1 MDRIRATPYIN
12 PLLGS
17 VNELVGGLL
26 GYMRDPR
33 RTQQM
38 QGLAGLLESTGVPKT
53 LERLAYGEPLTNIQ
67 RANVPVLRPETAE
80 ALLTLSPVPQATSR
94 AAMAAGRAGE
104 RMAERVVPQIMER
117 GGMPA
122 GLLEGMSSR
131 TVSPLTVYHGSPHKF
146 EKFDASKIG
155 TGEGAQSYGY
165 GHYVAESP
173 KVADEYRM
181 MLSTHKVTGEAAQDL
196 ANYSLRMKPTI
207 EEAINYLQKEKKT
220 AINQSKASSNE
231 FATDEY
237 VKQYDDAIA
246 LLRSNKGE
254 KAGNLYTIDLP
265 DEQIARMLDWDK
277 PLSEQPTEVKNFLSK
292 VSFNPPRK
300 DQPIGEWLKPRLSEG
315 MSPYWSEDLRKAGI
329 PGIRYLDQ
337 GSRGAGEGT
346 SNFVVFPGNEG
357 LLTIQKR
364 NNEVIAPTSLL
375 DNSKNTFETSVTDAS
390 EIFGEGAKR
399 IRYTD
404 PSSGGMIDVLQRPD
418 GTASVLGLE
427 VPEAMRGQ
435 GIGQS
440 LQSQVM
446 QDFPEMMGQVSSK
459 AAAKTAYRL
468 GRRPPNQPDATLD
481 DVYKIMDEYSSVNL
495 VSPEMQKR
503 FMQSLLD

>member
-1 MDRIRATPYIN
+1 
-12 PLLGS
+12 
-17 VNELVGGLL
+17 
-26 GYMRDPR
+26 
-33 RTQQM
+33 
-38 QGLAGLLESTGVPKT
+38 
-53 LERLAYGEPLTNIQ
+53 
-67 RANVPVLRPETAE
+67 
-80 ALLTLSPVPQATSR
+80 LSPVPQATSR

-254 KAGNLYTIDLP
+254 KAGSLYTIDLP
-265 DEQIARMLDWDK
+265 DPAIARMLDWDK
-277 PLSEQPTEVKNFLSK
+277 PLVQQSAAIRQQLSNVIEK
-292 VSFNPPRK
+292 AGAGNYYNRALR
-300 DQPIGEWLKPRLSEG
+300 GEKSL
-315 MSPYWSEDLRKAGI
+315 AGI
-329 PGIRYLDQ
+329 PTTGVTGEKLYKRIADVLGGDQIASDVLRSGGLTGIRYLDAA
-337 GSRGAGEGT
+337 SRNAKSGT
-346 SNFVVFPGNEG
+346 SNFVVFPGEEDLLRILSVDSG
-357 LLTIQKR
+357 LLG
-364 NNEVIAPTSLL
+364 P
-375 DNSKNTFETSVTDAS
+375 
-390 EIFGEGAKR
+390 
-399 IRYTD
+399 
-404 PSSGGMIDVLQRPD
+404 
-418 GTASVLGLE
+418 
-427 VPEAMRGQ
+427 
-435 GIGQS
+435 
-440 LQSQVM
+440 
-446 QDFPEMMGQVSSK
+446 
-459 AAAKTAYRL
+459 
-468 GRRPPNQPDATLD
+468 
-481 DVYKIMDEYSSVNL
+481 
-495 VSPEMQKR
+495 
-503 FMQSLLD
+503 

>member
-1 MDRIRATPYIN
+1 MDGIRRTPYIN

-38 QGLAGLLESTGVPKT
+38 QGLAGLLESTGIPKT
-53 LERLAYGEPLTNIQ
+53 VERLAYGEPLTNIQ

-131 TVSPLTVYHGSPHKF
+131 TVSPLTVYHGSPARF
-146 EKFDASKIG
+146 ERFDPTKIG
-155 TGEGAQSYGY
+155 SGEGAQAYGY

-181 MLSTHKVTGEAAQDL
+181 MLSPHKVTGEAAQDL
-196 ANYSLRMKPTI
+196 ANYSLRIKPTT

-231 FATDEY
+231 FVTSEY
-237 VKQYDDAIA
+237 IKQYDDAID
-246 LLRSNKGE
+246 LLKSNKGE
-254 KAGNLYTIDLP
+254 KSGFLYAIDLP

-277 PLSEQPTEVKNFLSK
+277 PL
-292 VSFNPPRK
+292 K
-300 DQPIGEWLKPRLSEG
+300 DQPEALKAIRNQIQDAEIERSFDANVKSGISGANAMQNYVWGKTPADKSEA
-315 MSPYWSEDLRKAGI
+315 LRQAGI

-337 GSRGAGEGT
+337 GSRGTGEGT
-346 SNFVVFPGNEG
+346 SNFVVFPGNED
-357 LLTIQKR
+357 LLTILKR
-364 NNEVIAPTSLL
+364 NGGLL
-375 DNSKNTFETSVTDAS
+375 
-390 EIFGEGAKR
+390 G
-399 IRYTD
+399 
-404 PSSGGMIDVLQRPD
+404 P
-418 GTASVLGLE
+418 
-427 VPEAMRGQ
+427 
-435 GIGQS
+435 
-440 LQSQVM
+440 
-446 QDFPEMMGQVSSK
+446 
-459 AAAKTAYRL
+459 
-468 GRRPPNQPDATLD
+468 
-481 DVYKIMDEYSSVNL
+481 
-495 VSPEMQKR
+495 
-503 FMQSLLD
+503 